1 MNLAAAL
8 AKALSDA
15 RVTDVFALMGNG
27 NLRMTHHLV
36 VDYKIRA
43 HHARHEAAA
52 VGGADG
58 YARATGKVG
67 VATVTQGPG
76 FTNAITALITAHRAR
91 TPLVLLT
98 SDSSKAAASLHPFA
112 ATQALDPE
120 LLLGPIGIVTM
131 RATTDNGYSSVA
143 EALDY
148 AITHQAVV
156 VVITAAGDDGK
167 HFTGELSRR
176 LPSPR
181 AAENPASGATA
192 DEPVRKAAY
201 ALLHAER
208 PVILAGR
215 GAVRANAGAAIEALA
230 EASGAALATSIKA
243 AGMFDG
249 NAANIGIS
257 GGFSGE
263 AAADVLTTTD
273 CVLVFGAS
281 LNYFTTLR
289 NTFFGAA
296 TIIQCDNDPSA
307 FGRFARSD
315 IEIPLDAAQAAK
327 EILAQVRQHGVV
339 ERPGA
344 PARRSAEAEADA
356 SSEDAIDPRA
366 LCRTLDRLLP
376 ADRTLV
382 VDAGHFTAFPIMYTT
397 INRSN
402 GLVWPIDF
410 GAVGSSI
417 GVAIGAAI
425 GRADRTTVLFIGDGG
440 FFMTLGDFDLVVRE
454 RLPLIVVCM
463 NDRAYGSE
471 LVHFEEAGLAGTEAI
486 FETPDLS
493 AIAGAVGFQARP
505 ISKTN
510 ELGPAIAAWRASEG
524 PLFLD
529 CSIRRDVRSPIYAH
543 I

>member
-15 RVTDVFALMGNG
+15 HVADVFALMGNG

-36 VDYKIRA
+36 TDYKVHV

-58 YARATGKVG
+58 YARATGRVG

-98 SDSSKAAASLHPFA
+98 SDSSKAVASLHPFA
-112 ATQALDPE
+112 ATQAFDPE
-120 LLLGPIGIVTM
+120 LVLGPIGIVTM
-131 RATTDNGYSSVA
+131 RATTGNGYSSVL

-148 AITHQAVV
+148 ASTHQAVV
-156 VVITAAGDDGK
+156 VLITAAGDDGK
-167 HFTGELSRR
+167 PFTGELSHH
-176 LPSPR
+176 LPSTR
-181 AAENPASGATA
+181 ADATPVSDAASA
-192 DEPVRKAAY
+192 DEAVRKAAD
-201 ALLHAER
+201 ALLHAQR

-215 GAVRANAGAAIEALA
+215 GAVRANAGVAIEALA

-243 AGMFDG
+243 AGLFEG
-249 NAANIGIS
+249 NAANIGVA

-263 AAADVLTTTD
+263 AAADLLKTTD
-273 CVLVFGAS
+273 CLLVFGAS

-289 NTFFGAA
+289 NTFFGDA

-315 IEIPLDAAQAAK
+315 IEIPLDAARAATD
-327 EILAQVRQHGVV
+327 ILAQVRQHGVV
-339 ERPGA
+339 
-344 PARRSAEAEADA
+344 RRQTSVRAAGDAEPDA
-356 SSEDAIDPRA
+356 SDENSIDPRV
-366 LCRTLDRLLP
+366 LCRALDRLLP

-397 INRSN
+397 IARTN

-425 GRADRTTVLFIGDGG
+425 GRADRPTVLFVGDGG

-454 RLPLIVVCM
+454 RLPLVVVCM
-463 NDRAYGSE
+463 NDAAYGSE
-471 LVHFEEAGLAGTEAI
+471 LVHFEEAGLPGTEAI

-493 AIAGAVGFQARP
+493 VVARALGFQASH
-505 ISKTN
+505 ISKAS
-510 ELGPAIAAWRASEG
+510 ELDPVVKAWRASDG

-529 CSIRRDVRSPIYAH
+529 CSISRNVRSPIYAH